1 MQWDSSLH
9 AGFTTGNPWMRVNDD
24 YREWNVARQ
33 TNDEDSVH
41 AFYKRGLAFRKQH
54 DVLVRHNAC
63 RGPCYDNKC

>member
-1 MQWDSSLH
+1 
-9 AGFTTGNPWMRVNDD
+9 MRVNDD